1 MRDQKKLII
10 QRPNETKTWF
20 LEKQNSFCQTHKK
33 GIKYGINKTKDKKG
47 DIITDIA
54 EIQKITKNILKKCS
68 SINWK
73 L

>member
-1 MRDQKKLII
+1 
-10 QRPNETKTWF
+10 